1 MDRTMLQRLAMGTIV
16 VALVGLAA
24 ILLVPQLRGAGGG
37 GAADTASLDLAAQP
51 SQGQAD
57 APV

>member
-1 MDRTMLQRLAMGTIV
+1 MLQRLAMGTIV